1 MRLGGVKRIL
11 RRCGK
16 SDAVAMRDVEAAD
29 ALQGCGLPL
38 CLGIQPV
45 SVCHGL
51 KNGAVAPLF
60 VVRDYLAAAGALK
73 P

>member
-1 MRLGGVKRIL
+1 
-11 RRCGK
+11 
-16 SDAVAMRDVEAAD
+16 MRDVEAAD

-38 CLGIQPV
+38 CLGIQLV